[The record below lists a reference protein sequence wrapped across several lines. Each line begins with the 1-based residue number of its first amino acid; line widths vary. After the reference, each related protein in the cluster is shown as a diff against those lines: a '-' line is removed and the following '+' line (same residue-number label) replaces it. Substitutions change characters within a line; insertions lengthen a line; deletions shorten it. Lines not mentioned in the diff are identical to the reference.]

1 MEHSAMQE
9 KSFAELP
16 DLSHEY
22 PLSADAI
29 QQYQQNGHILL
40 CAVASPAEIA
50 TYRSVI
56 KDAAL
61 QYNTEKR
68 ALQERDTYGK
78 AFLQIMNLWERD
90 EAVKRF
96 VLAQRFAHLAASLMG
111 VERVRI
117 YHDQALFKEAG
128 GGPTPWHQDEYYWPL
143 DTNNMITMWMPLVD
157 VSVEMGPMIF
167 ASGSQRKGF
176 LGHFAI
182 SDESQAAFERMIQK
196 HSLSLSRPQALKA
209 GDATFHAGWTLH
221 SALANTSDTMR
232 EVMTII
238 YFADGAHVV
247 EPDNP
252 DRANDIQR
260 WLSGLKPG
268 DLAASQK
275 NPLV

>member
-1 MEHSAMQE
+1 MAE
-9 KSFAELP
+9 KTFAELP
-16 DLSHEY
+16 NLSSAY
-22 PLSADAI
+22 PLSPASI
-29 QQYQQNGHILL
+29 QQYQWDGHVLL
-40 CAVASPAEIA
+40 RDVASPEEVA
-50 TYRSVI
+50 TYHAVI

-61 QYNTEKR
+61 LYNTEKR

-96 VLAQRFAHLAASLMG
+96 VLAQRFAHIAAALMG

-128 GGPTPWHQDEYYWPL
+128 GGPTPWHQDAYYWPL

-167 ASGSQRKGF
+167 ANGSQKEGF

-182 SDESQAAFERMIQK
+182 SDESQAQFERVIADHK
-196 HSLSLSRPQALKA
+196 LSLSKPQALKA

-232 EVMTII
+232 EVMTVI

-260 WLSGLKPG
+260 WLAGLKPG

-275 NPLV
+275 NPLIQ

>member
-1 MEHSAMQE
+1 MQE
-9 KSFAELP
+9 KTFVELP
-16 DLSHEY
+16 DLSQKY
-22 PLSADAI
+22 PLPPEFI
-29 QQYQQNGHILL
+29 QQYQKNGHILL
-40 CAVASPAEIA
+40 REVASPTEVTA
-50 TYRSVI
+50 YWSVVGG
-56 KDAAL
+56 AAL
-61 QYNTEKR
+61 HYNTEKR
-68 ALQERDTYGK
+68 TLQERDTYGK

-96 VLAQRFAHLAASLMG
+96 VLASRFASIASALMG
-111 VERVRI
+111 VERVRL

-157 VSVEMGPMIF
+157 VSVAMGPMIF
-167 ASGSQRKGF
+167 ANGSQREGF

-182 SDESQAAFERMIQK
+182 SDESQATFQHVIEQ
-196 HSLSLSRPQALKA
+196 HSLSLSTPQALTA

-238 YFADGAHVV
+238 YFADGAHIV

-260 WLSGLKPG
+260 WLTGLKPG
-268 DLAASQK
+268 DLAASPK

>member
-1 MEHSAMQE
+1 MPE
-9 KSFAELP
+9 KTFAELP
-16 DLSHEY
+16 DLSCEY
-22 PLSADAI
+22 HLSPAVI
-29 QQYQQNGHILL
+29 QQYQRDGHILL
-40 CAVASPAEIA
+40 RDVASPAEIA
-50 TYRSVI
+50 SYRSVI

-78 AFLQIMNLWERD
+78 AFLQIMNLWEHD
-90 EAVKRF
+90 EAVRHF
-96 VLAQRFAHLAASLMG
+96 VLAQRFAHIAAALMS

-143 DTNNMITMWMPLVD
+143 DTNNTITMWIPLVD
-157 VSVEMGPMIF
+157 VSVEMGPMVF
-167 ASGSQRKGF
+167 ASGSQKKGF

-182 SDESQAAFERMIQK
+182 SDESQAIFERVIAE
-196 HSLSLSRPQALKA
+196 HGLSLSTPQALKA

-221 SALANTSDTMR
+221 SALANTSNTMR

-268 DLAASQK
+268 DLAASPK
-275 NPLV
+275 NPLI

>member
-1 MEHSAMQE
+1 MAE
-9 KSFAELP
+9 KTFAELP
-16 DLSHEY
+16 DLSSVY
-22 PLSADAI
+22 PLSPASI
-29 QQYQQNGHILL
+29 QQYQWDGHVLL
-40 CAVASPAEIA
+40 RDVASPEEVA
-50 TYRSVI
+50 TYRAVI

-61 QYNTEKR
+61 RYNTEKR

-96 VLAQRFAHLAASLMG
+96 VLAQRFAHIAAALMG

-128 GGPTPWHQDEYYWPL
+128 GGPTPWHQDAYYWPL

-157 VSVEMGPMIF
+157 VAVKMGPMIF
-167 ASGSQRKGF
+167 ANGSQKEGF

-182 SDESQAAFERMIQK
+182 SDESQAQFERMIADHK
-196 HSLSLSRPQALKA
+196 LSLSTPQDLKA

-238 YFADGAHVV
+238 YFVDGAHVV

-252 DRANDIQR
+252 DRANDIER
-260 WLSGLKPG
+260 WLTGLKPG
-268 DLAASQK
+268 DLAASPK
-275 NPLV
+275 NPLIQ

>member
-1 MEHSAMQE
+1 MQE
-9 KSFAELP
+9 KPFANLP
-16 DLSHEY
+16 DLSSDY
-22 PLSADAI
+22 PLSPE
-29 QQYQQNGHILL
+29 QVNQYQQNGHILL
-40 CAVASPAEIA
+40 RDVAATNEIA
-50 TYRSVI
+50 PYRAAI

-61 QYNTEKR
+61 HYNTEKR

-90 EAVKRF
+90 ASVKRF
-96 VLAQRFAHLAASLMG
+96 VLAQRFAHIAAALMG

-128 GGPTPWHQDEYYWPL
+128 GGPTPWHQDAYYWPL

-157 VSVEMGPMIF
+157 VSVEMGPMVF
-167 ASGSQRKGF
+167 ASGSQEHGF

-182 SDESQAAFERMIQK
+182 SDESQAIFQRLVEEHRF
-196 HSLSLSRPQALKA
+196 SLSTPQPLKA

-221 SALANTSDTMR
+221 SALGNTSEMMR

-238 YFADGAHVV
+238 YFADGAHIV

-260 WLSGLKPG
+260 WLTGLKPG
-268 DLAASQK
+268 DLAASPK
-275 NPLV
+275 NPLI